1 MFRKTLL
8 FLSLIAPLTPA
19 FAQQADGTWRCAAN
33 GNIPIGVVTITG
45 AGYTFTST
53 NTAWEPVDNAANG
66 AGSLGFDGPLSF
78 AARRPPCHQFRRH
91 RPSGRKRGLSRL
103 EQQQRQSHG
112 LPPRL
117 KRYRQSLGE
126 DRPSSPKLP

>member
-66 AGSLGFDGPLSF
+66 AGSLGFDGPYLLPQDGPLATNFGVTGHLDENEGYLDWNNNSGNLMGC
-78 AARRPPCHQFRRH
+78 RRA
-91 RPSGRKRGLSRL
+91 
-103 EQQQRQSHG
+103 
-112 LPPRL
+112 
-117 KRYRQSLGE
+117 
-126 DRPSSPKLP
+126 